1 MARSRMGL
9 ACSGVPIDDAAAV
22 MWYRKAAEKCHKD
35 AAHLHKN
42 KKFAFWSLVFFLF
55 HTARAALFFPGHWG
69 SRVMSFRCATR
80 RSLTFVAAASASAYA
95 RMSFTQPP
103 SPVQK
108 MQRAP

>member
-1 MARSRMGL
+1 VGEVGL
-9 ACSGVPIDDAAAV
+9 HFGRLSFFLLQKQKVRVLVACLFFF
-22 MWYRKAAEKCHKD
+22 C
-35 AAHLHKN
+35 KN